1 MKNYT
6 GGLNFTWPTKGDT
19 NWDDEVDAALTTQSG
34 HGHTGTGDG
43 NPITAAGLAANSA
56 TDAKVRLS
64 NNAALRARNAAGN
77 ADVDLLKLT
86 TGDLLSFLR
95 VFIFGSTETLTSSG
109 AISVTT
115 TVTVLNGSSIAM
127 TLANGTEGQV
137 KLVVNINSTTATVTP
152 ATTSGANTLSLG
164 QHGAALL
171 TYIGSE
177 WRAMVSPRVQV
188 SDDSQSFSGAGTW
201 DGFTNLVVCTG
212 TTYTITT
219 PNGTEGQTVMVRNQA
234 SGNVTFGGQV
244 MATGTYYLYSYLN
257 AGWRR
262 VALT

>member
-1 MKNYT
+1 MKAYT

-19 NWDDEVDAALTTQSG
+19 NWDDEADVALTNVSG
-34 HGHTGTGDG
+34 HTHDG
-43 NPITAAGLAANSA
+43 VNGGAQISTSGLAANA
-56 TDAKVRLS
+56 VNGTKLRLA
-64 NNAALRARNAAGN
+64 NNEALRARNQAGN

-86 TGDLLSFLR
+86 TGDLLSLLR

-109 AISVTT
+109 AISLTT

-152 ATTSGANTLSLG
+152 ATTSGANMLSLG

-201 DGFTNLVVCTG
+201 DGFTSLVVCTG
-212 TTYTITT
+212 TTYTVTT
-219 PNGTEGQTVMVRNQA
+219 PNGVEGQTVMVRNQA